1 MRLAVAWLLL
11 AVLLTSASAPNA
23 RAKDIGDW
31 LDWVKVPYLRLLS

>member
-23 RAKDIGDW
+23 KDIGDW
-31 LDWVKVPYLRLLS
+31 LDWIKVPYVRPVT